1 LSLDLEVDGDARDAS
16 TAQSAR
22 AKDISPS
29 ALRQEKPTSSGGF
42 GARVWAALVP
52 WALPILLLAVWE
64 GTSRAGFIP
73 ARVLP
78 APTEVAIAFWENAK
92 SGALLHHVAISTE
105 RALKGLLIGGSIGF
119 LLGVLNG
126 ASRQAE
132 ALLDSLLQMLRNVP
146 HLAIIPLVILWFG
159 IDEEAKI
166 FLVAIGV
173 FFPIYLN
180 TFHGIRTVDKGLI
193 EMARVYGLSPFAL
206 FWRVILPG
214 ALPSVLVGLR
224 YSLGIMWLT
233 LIVAETISSN
243 AGIGYM
249 TMNAREF
256 LQTDVVLLGI
266 IIYAALGKAADSLT
280 RALEARALA
289 WHPSYQKAQGASS

>member
-1 LSLDLEVDGDARDAS
+1 MSLDVSNGVAGKKTDVSPQSRSKAFS
-16 TAQSAR
+16 TPR
-22 AKDISPS
+22 EE
-29 ALRQEKPTSSGGF
+29 RKPLWVVGF
-42 GARVWAALVP
+42 GARLWAALSP
-52 WALPILLLAVWE
+52 WVLPIFLLAAWE
-64 GTSRAGFIP
+64 GSSRMGLIP

-78 APTEVAIAFWENAK
+78 APSEVAIAFWENAK
-92 SGALLHHVAISTE
+92 SGSLLQHAAISTE
-105 RALKGLLIGGSIGF
+105 RALKGLLIGGAIGF
-119 LLGVLNG
+119 GLGVLNG
-126 ASRQAE
+126 VWRPAE
-132 ALLDSLLQMLRNVP
+132 ALLDSSLQMLRNVP

-166 FLVAIGV
+166 FLVAVGV

-206 FWRVILPG
+206 FWRVVLPG
-214 ALPSVLVGLR
+214 ALPSILVGLR

-233 LIVAETISSN
+233 LIVAETISAN

-266 IIYAALGKAADSLT
+266 LIYAALGKLADMLT
-280 RALEARALA
+280 RSLERRALA
-289 WHPSYQKAQGASS
+289 WHPSYQGTGAGS